1 MITRQQVQ
9 AAFVSR
15 REIGTD
21 WQEGVISSVSPL
33 RVAIGKHVVDA
44 TPSTLVTPSLLTV
57 GMPVWCQHQPTSGS
71 TGGRLLII
79 GIIGGAPFATL
90 ALSNLFQAGT
100 PAQTP
105 TAVRDGRWVSLE
117 GAWQMAAGTTPVTP
131 AVSYNAATVLFQLP
145 AGWRPLEQRTFPAG
159 AYGAAVQMT
168 ADLQVQTGG
177 LVYAYVNNS
186 GTGSTTAHF
195 HLGAVRFRIQ

>member
-71 TGGRLLII
+71 TGGRLLIL
-79 GIIGGAPFATL
+79 GIIGGTPDTGWQALTLTAPYTDAGGAHQIRLRRQGDQVWIHGALTDTGVTATT
-90 ALSNLFQAGT
+90 AHVVAT
-100 PAQTP
+100 IPA
-105 TAVRDGRWVSLE
+105 AFR
-117 GAWQMAAGTTPVTP
+117 P
-131 AVSYNAATVLFQLP
+131 AIDRRVACA
-145 AGWRPLEQRTFPAG
+145 
-159 AYGAAVQMT
+159 
-168 ADLQVQTGG
+168 
-177 LVYAYVNNS
+177 
-186 GTGSTTAHF
+186 STTAANNGVWLFGGGGNLTLITAASVGGFYYLNHSWWTS
-195 HLGAVRFRIQ
+195 

>member
-9 AAFVSR
+9 AAFISR

-79 GIIGGAPFATL
+79 GIIGGASFATL
-90 ALSNLFQAGT
+90 DLSNLFQAGT

-131 AVSYNAATVLFQLP
+131 EIAYNTTATLFTLP
-145 AGWRPLEQRTFPAG
+145 AGWRPAKLLTFPSG
-159 AYGAAVQMT
+159 AFASTVQVT
-168 ADLQVQTGG
+168 ADVRVATDGT
-177 LVYAYVNNS
+177 VSVHVNNAGS
-186 GTGSTTAHF
+186 GSTGV
-195 HLGAVRFRIQ
+195 HLSLNAVRYRL

>member
-71 TGGRLLII
+71 TGGRLLIL
-79 GIIGGAPFATL
+79 GIIGGVPIESLSGAGLITLESGFTLTSLSLRRVGSLAQIALRVTRSTDIPAGNHSNILVGTLSASAPRPVLVA
-90 ALSNLFQAGT
+90 ALTSTYWASCLGNL
-100 PAQTP
+100 
-105 TAVRDGRWVSLE
+105 
-117 GAWQMAAGTTPVTP
+117 GASGGIEISSTI
-131 AVSYNAATVLFQLP
+131 ATVT
-145 AGWRPLEQRTFPAG
+145 AGDPI
-159 AYGAAVQMT
+159 
-168 ADLQVQTGG
+168 DLV
-177 LVYAYVNNS
+177 
-186 GTGSTTAHF
+186 GTYITS
-195 HLGAVRFRIQ
+195 

>member
-1 MITRQQVQ
+1 MEGHRDNRRSVDDDSHLDGRDSGRTRP
-9 AAFVSR
+9 VS
-15 REIGTD
+15 
-21 WQEGVISSVSPL
+21 
-33 RVAIGKHVVDA
+33 
-44 TPSTLVTPSLLTV
+44 
-57 GMPVWCQHQPTSGS
+57 
-71 TGGRLLII
+71 GRLLII

-131 AVSYNAATVLFQLP
+131 EIAYNAATVLFQLP
-145 AGWRPLEQRTFPAG
+145 AGWRPLVQRTFPAG

>member
-79 GIIGGAPFATL
+79 GIIGGASFATL

-105 TAVRDGRWVSLE
+105 TAIRDGGWVSLE
-117 GAWQMAAGTTPVTP
+117 GAWQMAAGTSPVTP
-131 AVSYNAATVLFQLP
+131 EIAYNTTTTLFTLP
-145 AGWRPLEQRTFPAG
+145 AGWRPTKLLTFPSG
-159 AYGAAVQMT
+159 AFGATAQMT
-168 ADLQVQTGG
+168 ADVRVATDGTVSVHVNNAGSGPTGG
-177 LVYAYVNNS
+177 
-186 GTGSTTAHF
+186 HF
-195 HLGAVRFRIQ
+195 SLNAVRYRL